1 MRIIIFSGK
10 GGCGTS
16 TIAAGTACLLAKAGQ
31 RTLAFGLDRG
41 MGAAFGAELGND
53 PTEIV
58 ERLEAIEGHG
68 GLTAEDEFH
77 DWLQQL
83 LDWRGMDA
91 DLAEDLGTLP
101 GISHIGRLLDLEA
114 LIESGDYDAVVLD
127 AAVLTTFLDLP
138 AAMDAAARWLD
149 RIFAPRQSSVFES
162 LAKAFAGDYAT
173 NGEAVFDRGR
183 ELLGRLASL
192 RDNLTDPAVTSV
204 RIVVGGDAPS
214 VDVAREALSILSLFS
229 YTTDAVFAGRLLPR
243 SLENEFFATQQKEQ
257 EATLKKLAALS
268 PAPPLVEA
276 DLQPKAPRGAM
287 PLAAY
292 ARLVY
297 GEADPAKFFAQST
310 EHDIAEATGGYLLR
324 VNVPFAK
331 REDLRLEEMDD
342 GIAVHLNGRRCVLVV
357 ARHQL
362 PRGHRLDVRR
372 RRPQRDVERVVP
384 TPVRSTPV
392 SRAAAAAGS

>member
-1 MRIIIFSGK
+1 MRIIVFSGM

-31 RTLAFGLDRG
+31 RTLAFGMDRG
-41 MGAAFGAELGND
+41 IGAAFGVELGDD
-53 PTEIV
+53 PTEIT
-58 ERLEAIEGHG
+58 ERLEALEGHG
-68 GLTAEDEFH
+68 GVGPQDEFR

-91 DLAEDLGTLP
+91 DLADDLGTLP
-101 GISHIGRLLDLEA
+101 GINHIGRLLDLEA
-114 LIESGDYDAVVLD
+114 MVESGDYDAIVVD
-127 AAVLTTFLDLP
+127 AAVLTMFLNVP

-192 RDNLTDPAVTSV
+192 RDQLTDPAVTSV

-214 VDVAREALSILSLFS
+214 VDVAREALSVLGLFS
-229 YTTDAVFAGRLLPR
+229 YTADAIFAGQLLPR
-243 SLENEFFATQQKEQ
+243 SLEHEFFTTRQKEQ

-276 DLQPKAPRGAM
+276 DLQAKAPRGAM
-287 PLAAY
+287 PLVAY

-297 GEADPAKFFAQST
+297 GEADPAKFFAQSP
-310 EHDIAEATGGYLLR
+310 EHDIAEEKGGYLLR

-331 REDLRLEEMDD
+331 REDLRLEELDD
-342 GIAVHLNGRRCVLVV
+342 GIAVHLNGRRCVLL
-357 ARHQL
+357 L
-362 PRGHRLDVRR
+362 PDTNYREATAWTYENGVLSV
-372 RRPQRDVERVVP
+372 
-384 TPVRSTPV
+384 TLS
-392 SRAAAAAGS
+392 A

>member
-31 RTLAFGLDRG
+31 RTLAAGLDRG
-41 MGAAFGAELGND
+41 MGAAFGVELGND
-53 PTEIV
+53 PTEIT
-58 ERLEAIEGHG
+58 ERLDALEGHG
-68 GLTAEDEFH
+68 GAGAQDEFR

-83 LDWRGMDA
+83 LDWRGMNA
-91 DLAEDLGTLP
+91 DLADDLGTLP
-101 GISHIGRLLDLEA
+101 GINHIGRLLDLEA
-114 LIESGDYDAVVLD
+114 MIESGDYDAVVVD

-149 RIFAPRQSSVFES
+149 RIFAPRQSTVFES

-183 ELLGRLASL
+183 ELLGRLAAL
-192 RDNLTDPAVTSV
+192 RDQLTDPAVTSV

-214 VDVAREALSILSLFS
+214 VDVAREALSVLGLFS
-229 YTTDAVFAGRLLPR
+229 YTVDAIFAGQLLPR
-243 SLENEFFATQQKEQ
+243 SLEHEFFGTRQKEQ

-276 DLQPKAPRGAM
+276 DQQTKAPRGAM

-297 GEADPAKFFAQST
+297 GEADPAKFFAQSPG
-310 EHDIAEATGGYLLR
+310 HDIAVEKGGYLLR
-324 VNVPFAK
+324 VNVPFAR
-331 REDLRLEEMDD
+331 REDLRLEELDD
-342 GIAVHLNGRRCVLVV
+342 GIAVHLNGRRCVLL
-357 ARHQL
+357 L
-362 PRGHRLDVRR
+362 PDTNYREATAWTYENGVLSV
-372 RRPQRDVERVVP
+372 
-384 TPVRSTPV
+384 TLS
-392 SRAAAAAGS
+392 A

>member
-16 TIAAGTACLLAKAGQ
+16 TLAAGTACLLAKAGQ

-41 MGAAFGAELGND
+41 LGATFGVVLEHD
-53 PTEIV
+53 PLEIT
-58 ERLEAIEGHG
+58 ERLDALEGHG
-68 GLTAEDEFH
+68 GLAAEDEFRE
-77 DWLQQL
+77 WLQQL

-101 GISHIGRLLDLEA
+101 GINHIGRLLDLQA
-114 LIESGDYDAVVLD
+114 LVEFGDYDAVVVD
-127 AAVLTTFLDLP
+127 AADLSTFLDLP

-183 ELLGRLASL
+183 ALLGRLAAL
-192 RDNLTDPAVTSV
+192 RDLLTDPAVTSV

-214 VDVAREALSILSLFS
+214 VDNAREALSILGLFS
-229 YTTDAVFAGRLLPR
+229 CTVDAIFAGQLLPR
-243 SLENEFFATQQKEQ
+243 SLEHEFFATKQKEQ
-257 EATLKKLAALS
+257 EATLKKLAELS
-268 PAPPLVEA
+268 PAPPVVEA
-276 DLQPKAPRGAM
+276 DLQPKPPRGAM

-297 GEADPAKFFAQST
+297 GEADPAKFFAHFP
-310 EHDIAEATGGYLLR
+310 EHDVAEQKGGYLLR

-331 REDLRLEEMDD
+331 REDLRLEELDD
-342 GIAVHLNGRRCVLVV
+342 GIAVHLNGRRCVLL
-357 ARHQL
+357 L
-362 PRGHRLDVRR
+362 PDTNYREATAWTYENGVLSV
-372 RRPQRDVERVVP
+372 
-384 TPVRSTPV
+384 TLS
-392 SRAAAAAGS
+392 A

>member
-31 RTLAFGLDRG
+31 RTLAAGLDRG
-41 MGAAFGAELGND
+41 MGAAFGVELGND
-53 PTEIV
+53 PTEIT
-58 ERLEAIEGHG
+58 ERLDALEGHG
-68 GLTAEDEFH
+68 GAGAQDEFR

-83 LDWRGMDA
+83 LDWRGMNA
-91 DLAEDLGTLP
+91 DLADDLGTLP
-101 GISHIGRLLDLEA
+101 GINHIGRLLDLEA
-114 LIESGDYDAVVLD
+114 MIESGDYDAVVVD

-149 RIFAPRQSSVFES
+149 RIFAPRQSTVFES

-183 ELLGRLASL
+183 ELLGRLAAL
-192 RDNLTDPAVTSV
+192 RDQLTDPAVTSV

-214 VDVAREALSILSLFS
+214 VDVAREALSVLGLFS
-229 YTTDAVFAGRLLPR
+229 YTVDAIFAGQLLPR
-243 SLENEFFATQQKEQ
+243 SLEHEFFGTWHKEQ

-276 DLQPKAPRGAM
+276 DQQTKAPRGAM

-297 GEADPAKFFAQST
+297 GEADPAKFFAQSPG
-310 EHDIAEATGGYLLR
+310 HDIAVEKGGYLLR
-324 VNVPFAK
+324 VNVPFAR
-331 REDLRLEEMDD
+331 REDLRLEELDD
-342 GIAVHLNGRRCVLVV
+342 GIAVHLNGRRCVLL
-357 ARHQL
+357 L
-362 PRGHRLDVRR
+362 PDTNYREATAWTYENGVLSV
-372 RRPQRDVERVVP
+372 
-384 TPVRSTPV
+384 TLS
-392 SRAAAAAGS
+392 A